1 MSRPSER
8 KGRDIAR
15 KLAERER
22 FEPPAGLLEKIKSE
36 IPPEVT
42 VGTAFNAKKSVVPR
56 QRWLIA
62 ASLVAAVGA
71 GLVGLR
77 TWEARQEGGP
87 EKQALRQVAAPQS
100 PAAQSP
106 APQSPAAPKAVPPA
120 RSSALQR
127 LSPPPPPPPPAR
139 AQVPGEEAAGAPVTQ
154 EAAKPEPKLRKDV
167 DSLNNERRLAQQVAP
182 AKPENLPAPSAAP
195 PPPPVEREVEGVVGG
210 VAGGVPAGAP
220 SQARAQDA
228 DEEQVTAESPLLA
241 ERRQPAK
248 AAKPE
253 KPYSSVAFNR
263 QPAGTDPF
271 VDAAAYRLA
280 TFGLNVDTASYA
292 AARRDLLAG
301 HLPDPASVR
310 VEEWVN
316 AFDYGDPEPPRGDF
330 AIRVEGAPSP
340 FAHGPERRLLRF
352 NVKARQAKAGEPD
365 GMLVARNAG
374 VQVEFNPVVVAR
386 YRLLGYEG
394 QALPDARLRAKGEE
408 VGAGH
413 SVTALYE
420 IELRPHTLRWEQPVA
435 TVRLY
440 YRDAGTGNAAQMF
453 LRVGFQGFAPTWEQ
467 ASPGLRLA
475 SLVAELAEILK
486 GSPWVKGDDPSL
498 VARRIQEAA
507 RDFPG
512 NVKVAERV
520 DVAAR
525 AARLKAGQ
533 RQREE

>member
-1 MSRPSER
+1 MSRLSEH
-8 KGRDIAR
+8 DVAR
-15 KLAERER
+15 KLAESER

-42 VGTAFNAKKSVVPR
+42 VGTAFNAKPSVVPR

-77 TWEARQEGGP
+77 TWEARQDGGL

-100 PAAQSP
+100 PTA
-106 APQSPAAPKAVPPA
+106 QSPAAPQPVPPA

-127 LSPPPPPPPPAR
+127 LAPPPPPPPAM
-139 AQVPGEEAAGAPVTQ
+139 AQVPETQ
-154 EAAKPEPKLRKDV
+154 EAAKPEPKLRKDMA
-167 DSLNNERRLAQQVAP
+167 SLEGARQAQQIAP
-182 AKPENLPAPSAAP
+182 AKPQAMPENLPPPLAAPAPPAAP
-195 PPPPVEREVEGVVGG
+195 PLEREVDGGVVGG
-210 VAGGVPAGAP
+210 VAGGAPTAAP
-220 SQARAQDA
+220 SKARAQDA
-228 DEEQVTAESPLLA
+228 GEVQVTAESPLLD

-248 AAKPE
+248 AAKAE
-253 KPYSSVAFNR
+253 KPSGVAFR
-263 QPAGTDPF
+263 LLQPAGTDPF
-271 VDAAAYRLA
+271 VDAAAYRLS

-316 AFDYGDPEPPRGDF
+316 AFDYGDPEPPRGDL
-330 AIRVEGAPSP
+330 AIRAEGAPSP
-340 FAHGPERRLLRF
+340 FAHGPERRLLRL
-352 NVKARQAKAGEPD
+352 NVKARQARAGEPD
-365 GMLVARNAG
+365 GTLVARNAG
-374 VQVEFNPVVVAR
+374 VQVEFNSVVVAR

-394 QALPDARLRAKGEE
+394 QPLPGATAAAGQ

-435 TVRLY
+435 MVRLY

-453 LRVGFQGFAPTWEQ
+453 LRVGFQDFAPIWEQ
-467 ASPGLRLA
+467 APRRLRLA

-486 GSPWVKGDDPSL
+486 GAPWTRGDDLSL
-498 VARRIQEAA
+498 VARRIQEVA
-507 RDFPG
+507 REFPG
-512 NVKVAERV
+512 NARVAELV

-533 RQREE
+533 VQPEE